1 MKKPIILSAIITLL
15 SFGMIDSAA
24 ISDEQLNKSNI
35 QPFGFINS
43 DEYYKQKK
51 TDSLLLVKKYHQ
63 QQLDSFLT
71 AVGFRESGNRYD
83 ITNKWGY
90 MGKYQFGKST
100 LKGLGFN
107 VTKEEFLSNPQLQEE
122 AMMALLLHNKEK
134 LQKYIDVFDGK
145 AINGMLITESG
156 ILAAAHLGGQGSV
169 KRYFKNGKVFRD
181 GNGTKITSYMKKFSG
196 YDIKLNSNFVIEE
209 DGVRWYSN

>member
-1 MKKPIILSAIITLL
+1 MKRPIIFSVIISLL
-15 SFGMIDSAA
+15 SFGVIDSAA
-24 ISDEQLNKSNI
+24 LKNAESESNEI
-35 QPFGFINS
+35 DLVDILK
-43 DEYYKQKK
+43 EKELEKQCLIE
-51 TDSLLLVKKYHQ
+51 SIILQEKYHQ

-71 AVGFRESGNRYD
+71 AVGFRESGNRYH

-100 LKGLGFN
+100 LKGLGFK
-107 VTKEEFLSNPQLQEE
+107 VTKKEFLSNPQLQEE

-134 LQKYIDVFDGK
+134 LQKYIDVFDGQT
-145 AINGMLITESG
+145 INGMLITESG

-196 YDIKLNSNFVIEE
+196 YDIQLNYKLQS
-209 DGVRWYSN
+209 

>member
-1 MKKPIILSAIITLL
+1 MKRPIIFSVIISLL
-15 SFGMIDSAA
+15 SFGVIDSAA
-24 ISDEQLNKSNI
+24 LKNTEKESNEIDLVDIFKEQEL
-35 QPFGFINS
+35 
-43 DEYYKQKK
+43 EKQCLIE
-51 TDSLLLVKKYHQ
+51 SIILQEKYHQ

-71 AVGFRESGNRYD
+71 AVGFRESGNRYH

-100 LKGLGFN
+100 LKGLGFK
-107 VTKEEFLSNPQLQEE
+107 VTKNEFLSNPQLQEE
-122 AMMALLLHNKEK
+122 AMIALLLHNKEK
-134 LQKYIDVFDGK
+134 LQKYIDVFDGQT
-145 AINGMLITESG
+145 INGMLITESG

-196 YDIKLNSNFVIEE
+196 YDIQLNYKLQS
-209 DGVRWYSN
+209 

>member
-1 MKKPIILSAIITLL
+1 MKRPIIFSVIISLL
-15 SFGMIDSAA
+15 SFGVIDSAA
-24 ISDEQLNKSNI
+24 LKNAESESNEI
-35 QPFGFINS
+35 DLVDILK
-43 DEYYKQKK
+43 EKELEKQCLIE
-51 TDSLLLVKKYHQ
+51 SIILQEKYHQ

-100 LKGLGFN
+100 LKGLGFK
-107 VTKEEFLSNPQLQEE
+107 VTKKEFLSNPQLQEE

-134 LQKYIDVFDGK
+134 LQKYIDIFDGQT
-145 AINGMLITESG
+145 INGMLITESG

-181 GNGTKITSYMKKFSG
+181 GNGTKITSYMEKFSG
-196 YDIKLNSNFVIEE
+196 YDIQLQTKLQS
-209 DGVRWYSN
+209 